1 MYDLN
6 VFPIDPKR
14 DSQPQGGNGFRAV
27 SPPRR
32 AVRSRAEDL
41 LILSLFLRGKE
52 QLSTELQEKW
62 IEQLTHSFYKTS
74 GSVTSALRSLIE
86 SLNLTMLEN
95 NLKMARQGS
104 TVTGAMNLVA
114 VHRRSLY
121 IVQSGLIH
129 AYTLTHEGLQHFT
142 DTSRTDR
149 GLGFSRTPA
158 VRYYQADLG
167 TGGYL
172 FMSDNPPNTWTDELL
187 FADGF
192 PSIEKLRRRLLN
204 QASPD
209 IRLDLVQLVPGEGQ
223 ITLDEPAV
231 KAAQSEGVVA
241 TAAPVEI
248 VEPAAEIPAKTD
260 SEEVF
265 PDKLIGEEIDFES
278 LDSET
283 QKVNVGAEAVS
294 VEEPGD
300 ALPPEAEE
308 EVIVDEVPL
317 EDVEET
323 PKVVV
328 AGVSSAIE
336 GEKDPPPTIVKELP
350 EEPVEKPLDPVEK
363 KAQRQAAKERR
374 LAQRQKIKRDG
385 LQGLASFFD
394 WWHQAREKVSGF
406 FRSFAARFSPSE
418 SGAGAQMSRGKMLL
432 IAVLVPLVVVAIAV
446 SIYLV
451 RGRTLQHQYYYD
463 QAQAFALSAMDTDDP
478 NAARNLW
485 SEAMTN
491 LEQAEVFRKTDDTAE
506 LKAEVQ
512 GALDRLDGAFRLDYR
527 PAIAGELFS
536 GVNITRIVSYGL
548 DLYLFDA
555 ASGSVIHATGGGQ
568 GYRVDADFLCG
579 PGNFSGGGID
589 TFVDMVALPINNPY
603 GAHILAIDALG
614 NVAYCSPGQSP
625 VIQSL
630 PMAGGTAGAVKKI
643 TYGNNSLYVLEGATN
658 SIQVFSATNG
668 QFLDSPVNYFG
679 GAKPEEIPNLSKVV
693 DLAIN
698 GPELYLLRG
707 NGKLINCV
715 YSGLADNPVTCE
727 NPVAYVDGRAGKE
740 DQEVVIPESEFVSV
754 LYTTPP
760 DPSVSILDATHGDI
774 YRFSLRFR
782 LHQRLRPN
790 LDNYEITSPTATAFT
805 IGIDQV
811 AFIAFGNQV
820 FYAYVN

>member
-14 DSQPQGGNGFRAV
+14 ESQPQGANGFRAI

-41 LILSLFLRGKE
+41 LILSLFTKGNE
-52 QLSTELQEKW
+52 AFSVELQDKW
-62 IEQLTHSFYKTS
+62 LAQLAHAFYKTS

-86 SLNLTMLEN
+86 SLNLTLLEN
-95 NLKMARQGS
+95 NLKMARQGG

-129 AYTLTHEGLQHFT
+129 AYTLTHEGFQHFT
-142 DTSRTDR
+142 DTSRADR
-149 GLGFSRTPA
+149 GLGFSRTPT

-172 FMSDNPPNTWTDELL
+172 FMSDNPPSTWTDELL

-192 PSIEKLRRRLLN
+192 PSLEKLRRRLLN

-223 ITLDEPAV
+223 IILAEPTV
-231 KAAQSEGVVA
+231 KAAQPVENHAV
-241 TAAPVEI
+241 APVET
-248 VEPAAEIPAKTD
+248 VETAGETSVISAGEDALPD
-260 SEEVF
+260 EVLS
-265 PDKLIGEEIDFES
+265 DRLDLE
-278 LDSET
+278 DSET
-283 QKVNVGAEAVS
+283 QKVNVGAEAEPV
-294 VEEPGD
+294 VEAPETLPAQIEEPGIEEIPNEQLEESPTVEVADTDGAVED
-300 ALPPEAEE
+300 AEDLPPTVVTGSPA
-308 EVIVDEVPL
+308 IPVDP
-317 EDVEET
+317 
-323 PKVVV
+323 
-328 AGVSSAIE
+328 IQ
-336 GEKDPPPTIVKELP
+336 
-350 EEPVEKPLDPVEK
+350 DPVDK
-363 KAQRQAAKERR
+363 KAQRQAAKEQR

-385 LQGLASFFD
+385 LQGLATFFD
-394 WWHQAREKVSGF
+394 WWHHTREKVSSF
-406 FRSFAARFSPSE
+406 FRGFSARFSSSE
-418 SGAGAQMSRGKMLL
+418 GGAGAQMSRGKMLL
-432 IAVLVPLVVVAIAV
+432 IAVLVPLLVVAIAV

-451 RGRTLQHQYYYD
+451 RGRTLQHQYYYE
-463 QAQAFALSAMDTDDP
+463 QAQAFTLAAKDSDDP
-478 NAARNLW
+478 NAARKLW

-491 LEQAEVFRKTDDTAE
+491 LEQAEVFRKSDETTE
-506 LKAEVQ
+506 LKTDIQ
-512 GALDRLDGAFRLDYR
+512 LALDRLDGAYRLDYR

-568 GYRVDADFLCG
+568 GYRVDADFVCG

-603 GAHILAIDALG
+603 GAHVLGIDALG

-679 GAKPEEIPNLSKVV
+679 GAKPEEVPDLSNIV

-698 GPELYLLRG
+698 GPELYLLRA
-707 NGKLINCV
+707 NGKLVNCV
-715 YSGLADNPVTCE
+715 YSGLAENPVTCE
-727 NPVAYVDGRAGKE
+727 NPVAYIDGRAGKE
-740 DQEVVIPESEFVSV
+740 DQEVVIPEGEFVSV

-760 DPSVSILDATHGDI
+760 DPSVSILDATNGDI

-782 LHQRLRPN
+782 LHQQLRPN